1 MILYNSLEFS
11 ITSSLYEYIFSS
23 KLYILITFFDLT
35 DTFALRGIH
44 TSDIIFSSGIFS
56 TLCYVLT

>member
-35 DTFALRGIH
+35 DTFALLGIH
-44 TSDIIFSSGIFS
+44 TSDINFSSGIFS
-56 TLCYVLT
+56 T